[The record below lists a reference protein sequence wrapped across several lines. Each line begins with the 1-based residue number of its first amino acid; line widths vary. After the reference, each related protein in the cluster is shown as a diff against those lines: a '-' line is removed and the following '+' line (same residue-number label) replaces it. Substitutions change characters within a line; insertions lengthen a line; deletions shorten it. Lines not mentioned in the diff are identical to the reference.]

1 MIDKDLTLQYLA
13 DFQEKKLPET
23 VEREL
28 RVPLKSGQIITLIGP
43 RRSGKTFYFYQ
54 LIKELPREDVLY
66 IDFEHPI
73 FEGFCARD
81 IVDVLKLHREAFGEP
96 VYIFL
101 DEVQA
106 VKDWERM
113 VRYLHD
119 EGYSVFVT
127 GSSSKLLSMEIASR
141 LRGRTLT
148 YTMLPFSFREF
159 LRARG
164 YRMRRPL
171 SSKREAELK
180 ALLREYL
187 EWGGFPR
194 VVLEDNE
201 TIREKLL
208 EEYLDMV
215 LYKDVVE
222 RYGVRNLHVM
232 KLLLRSLM
240 RSFAKEFSVH
250 AFYNALK
257 SQGIKV
263 SKGVLYEYLS
273 YLEDSMSVFLVK
285 KFSYSL
291 KTSELSIPKVY
302 PVDAGFS
309 RLFSFTPDTG
319 RLMELAVFLEL
330 KRREAE
336 VYHYKNHREVDFMI
350 TKRGQPVELIQVTYA
365 LDSGDVR
372 PREVEALKSAGRKLG
387 VENLTVITW
396 DYRDEKDRIRFV
408 PLWCFLTEKL

>member
-28 RVPLKSGQIITLIGP
+28 RVPLKSEQIITLIGP

-73 FEGFCARD
+73 FEGFESRD
-81 IVDVLKLHREAFGEP
+81 IMDVLKLHREAFGEP

-101 DEVQA
+101 DEVQV
-106 VKDWERM
+106 VKGWERM

-127 GSSSKLLSMEIASR
+127 GSSSKLLSMEIASM

-372 PREVEALKSAGRKLG
+372 PREVEALKSAGRKMG

>member
-73 FEGFCARD
+73 FEGFESRD
-81 IVDVLKLHREAFGEP
+81 IMDVLKLHREAFGEP
-96 VYIFL
+96 AYVFL

-106 VKDWERM
+106 VKGWERM

-159 LRARG
+159 LRARE
-164 YRMRRPL
+164 YRVRRPL

-201 TIREKLL
+201 MIREKLL

-302 PVDAGFS
+302 PVDAGFP

-330 KRREAE
+330 KRREVE
-336 VYHYKNHREVDFMI
+336 VYHYKNRGEVDFVVA
-350 TKRGQPVELIQVTYA
+350 KRGQPVELIQVTYA

-387 VENLTVITW
+387 VESLTVITW
-396 DYRDEKDRIRFV
+396 DYRDEKDGIRFV

>member
-28 RVPLKSGQIITLIGP
+28 RVSLKSGQIITLIGP

-372 PREVEALKSAGRKLG
+372 PREVEALKSAGRKMG

-396 DYRDEKDRIRFV
+396 DYRDEKDGIRFV

>member
-13 DFQEKKLPET
+13 DFQEKKLPEA

-73 FEGFCARD
+73 FEGFESRD
-81 IVDVLKLHREAFGEP
+81 IMDVLKLHHEAFGEP
-96 VYIFL
+96 AYIFL

-106 VKDWERM
+106 VKGWERM

-164 YRMRRPL
+164 YRVRRPL

-250 AFYNALK
+250 ALYNALK

-302 PVDAGFS
+302 PVDAGFP

-330 KRREAE
+330 KRREVE
-336 VYHYKNHREVDFMI
+336 VYHYKNHREVDFVI
-350 TKRGQPVELIQVTYA
+350 AKRGQPVELIQVTYA

-387 VENLTVITW
+387 VESLTVITW
-396 DYRDEKDRIRFV
+396 DYRDEKDGIRFV

>member
-13 DFQEKKLPET
+13 DFQEKKLPEA

-73 FEGFCARD
+73 FEGFESRD
-81 IVDVLKLHREAFGEP
+81 IMDVLKLHHEAFGEP
-96 VYIFL
+96 AYVFL
-101 DEVQA
+101 DEAQA
-106 VKDWERM
+106 VKGWERM

-164 YRMRRPL
+164 YRVRRPL

-250 AFYNALK
+250 ALYNALK

-273 YLEDSMSVFLVK
+273 YLEDSMSVFMVK

-302 PVDAGFS
+302 PVDAGFP

-330 KRREAE
+330 KRREVK
-336 VYHYKNHREVDFMI
+336 VYHYKNRGEVDFVI
-350 TKRGQPVELIQVTYA
+350 AKRGQPVELIQVTYA

-387 VENLTVITW
+387 VESLTVITW
-396 DYRDEKDRIRFV
+396 DYRDEKDGIRFV

>member
-13 DFQEKKLPET
+13 DFQEKKLPEA

-73 FEGFCARD
+73 FEGFESRD
-81 IVDVLKLHREAFGEP
+81 IMDVLKLHREAFGEP
-96 VYIFL
+96 AYVFL

-106 VKDWERM
+106 VKGWERM

-148 YTMLPFSFREF
+148 YTILPFSFREF
-159 LRARG
+159 LRARE
-164 YRMRRPL
+164 YRVRRPL

-201 TIREKLL
+201 MIREKLL

-263 SKGVLYEYLS
+263 SKGVLYEYLG

-302 PVDAGFS
+302 PVDAGFT
-309 RLFSFTPDTG
+309 RLFSFTPDTS

-336 VYHYKNHREVDFMI
+336 VYHYKNHREVDFVVA
-350 TKRGQPVELIQVTYA
+350 KRGQPVELIQVTYA
-365 LDSGDVR
+365 LDAGDVR
-372 PREVEALKSAGRKLG
+372 SREVEALKSAGRKLG
-387 VENLTVITW
+387 VESLTVITW
-396 DYRDEKDRIRFV
+396 DYRDEKDGIRFV